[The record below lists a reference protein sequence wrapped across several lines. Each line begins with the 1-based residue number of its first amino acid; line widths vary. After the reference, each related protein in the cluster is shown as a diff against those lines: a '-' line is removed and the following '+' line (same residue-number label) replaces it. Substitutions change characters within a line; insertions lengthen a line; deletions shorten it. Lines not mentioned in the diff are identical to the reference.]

1 MDTRTQT
8 NQLKGFV
15 ESLKLSDNISKAQLD
30 TLYSKL
36 DKLIKSLEDELWDE
50 ALLTTTETKIN
61 VSKNAFTEEEHDDL
75 PF

>member
-15 ESLKLSDNISKAQLD
+15 ESLKLSDNLSKAQLD
-30 TLYSKL
+30 TLYLKL
-36 DKLIKSLEDELWDE
+36 DNLIKSLEDELWDE
-50 ALLTTTETKIN
+50 ASATTTVTLSN
-61 VSKNAFTEEEHDDL
+61 TPNRPFVEEEHDDL

>member
-15 ESLKLSDNISKAQLD
+15 ESLKLSDNLSKAQLD
-30 TLYSKL
+30 TLYLKL
-36 DKLIKSLEDELWDE
+36 DNLIKSLEDELWDE
-50 ALLTTTETKIN
+50 ASATTTVTSIN
-61 VSKNAFTEEEHDDL
+61 TPNRPFVEEEHDDL

>member
-15 ESLKLSDNISKAQLD
+15 ESLKLSDNLSKAQLD
-30 TLYSKL
+30 TLYLKL
-36 DKLIKSLEDELWDE
+36 DNLIKSLEDELWDE
-50 ALLTTTETKIN
+50 ASATTTVALNNTPNRTFI
-61 VSKNAFTEEEHDDL
+61 EEEHDDL

>member
-15 ESLKLSDNISKAQLD
+15 ESLKLSDNLSKAQLD
-30 TLYSKL
+30 TLYIKL
-36 DKLIKSLEDELWDE
+36 DNLIKSLEDDLWDE
-50 ALLTTTETKIN
+50 ASASTPVTLSNISN
-61 VSKNAFTEEEHDDL
+61 RPFVEEEHDDL

>member
-15 ESLKLSDNISKAQLD
+15 ESLKLSDNLSKAQLD
-30 TLYSKL
+30 TLFIKL
-36 DKLIKSLEDELWDE
+36 DNLIKSLEDELWDE
-50 ALLTTTETKIN
+50 ASASTTVTLTNITN
-61 VSKNAFTEEEHDDL
+61 QPFVEEEHDDL